1 VDPRRVRFVAF
12 KGSAESV
19 TALLGGHVDAVSTAV
34 STTVSF
40 IRNGQLRTVAVSSPK
55 RLSGALATVPTWN
68 EQGIKGAMTN
78 FRAVMAPKGTD
89 AGAVKFWEAR
99 YAQLAAQ
106 DEWKKDLEENL
117 WAWNFLDAAKT
128 VAAVTEYAGEV
139 DALVNTL
146 GLRKQP

>member
-1 VDPRRVRFVAF
+1 
-12 KGSAESV
+12 
-19 TALLGGHVDAVSTAV
+19 
-34 STTVSF
+34 
-40 IRNGQLRTVAVSSPK
+40 
-55 RLSGALATVPTWN
+55 
-68 EQGIKGAMTN
+68 MTN